1 MLLVNIKK
9 CRRLVEDIHCS
20 LHLKISLWF
29 CRKKIYNDCY
39 SEREC
44 NKNIVRNDISSK
56 AVDLKKFDLF
66 KNTILQKML
75 YVFNMHAF
83 WEIGIY
89 LFKEI

>member
-1 MLLVNIKK
+1 MILQ
-9 CRRLVEDIHCS
+9 
-20 LHLKISLWF
+20 
-29 CRKKIYNDCY
+29 KKIYNDCY

-83 WEIGIY
+83 
-89 LFKEI
+89 